1 MLPQVSLA
9 RARAALVLDEGVEHT
24 DNNSLDFTVSD
35 HCRTFLD
42 VKKIMSN
49 ISILSLT
56 EPFVPQSLI
65 HGFSKN
71 TRSPI
76 RSLLQYNNRSHKSSS
91 GLSKNRYVLILRLVF
106 IIETHLDR

>member
-35 HCRTFLD
+35 YCRTFLD
-42 VKKIMSN
+42 VKNMSN
-49 ISILSLT
+49 ISIPSLT
-56 EPFVPQSLI
+56 EPFMPQSLI

-71 TRSPI
+71 TQSPI
-76 RSLLQYNNRSHKSSS
+76 
-91 GLSKNRYVLILRLVF
+91 
-106 IIETHLDR
+106 